1 VGREG
6 QGGAV
11 VVRASSLRFALVSA
25 VLAGA
30 CSSSSQ
36 PDTPAANC
44 SYYQNTF
51 MDLAPG
57 PGDAGGADA
66 GSPPAICLPSD
77 IATADASANLA
88 CTLLVALP
96 ELGAQSACSQA
107 GLQAPDATTL
117 SQVNANVP
125 TTQGHPTCLVPSCAG
140 ASCATACSTG
150 TSAAWCT
157 VGGPGCQR
165 GISLSAAAMVRGG
178 TYVVGC
184 LAGC

>member
-1 VGREG
+1 
-6 QGGAV
+6 
-11 VVRASSLRFALVSA
+11 VVRASSLRFAVASA
-25 VLAGA
+25 AVVGA

-51 MDLAPG
+51 MELAPG
-57 PGDAGGADA
+57 PNDAGGGDA

-77 IATADASANLA
+77 VATADASATLA

-96 ELGAQSACSQA
+96 QLGPQSACAAA
-107 GLQAPDATTL
+107 GFQTPDATTL
-117 SQVNANVP
+117 SQVTTNVP
-125 TTQGHPTCLVPSCAG
+125 TTQGHPTCLVPACAE

-150 TSAAWCT
+150 TAAAWCT
-157 VGGPGCQR
+157 VGSAGCER
-165 GISLSAAAMVRGG
+165 GITLSATAVVRGG

-184 LAGC
+184 LEGC

>member
-1 VGREG
+1 MPC
-6 QGGAV
+6 
-11 VVRASSLRFALVSA
+11 SSFRFAFALSA
-25 VLAGA
+25 LAAA

-57 PGDAGGADA
+57 PSDAGGADA
-66 GSPPAICLPSD
+66 GSAPAICLPSD

-96 ELGAQSACSQA
+96 ALGGQSACVAA
-107 GLQAPDATTL
+107 GLQAPDPTTL

-125 TTQGHPTCLVPSCAG
+125 TTQGHPTCLVPSCTG
-140 ASCATACSTG
+140 PSCVTACST
-150 TSAAWCT
+150 SAAAAWCT
-157 VGGPGCQR
+157 VGSASCER
-165 GISLSAAAMVRGG
+165 GIALSSTAVVRGG

-184 LAGC
+184 LEGC